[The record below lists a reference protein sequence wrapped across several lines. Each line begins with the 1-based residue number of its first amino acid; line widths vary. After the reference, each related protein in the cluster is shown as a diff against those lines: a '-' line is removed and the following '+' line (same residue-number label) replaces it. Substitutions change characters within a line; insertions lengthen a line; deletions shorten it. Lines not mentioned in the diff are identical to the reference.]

1 MALESWHLLFGAN
14 DVNDSYNAF
23 IDIFM
28 RHYNH
33 CCPMREHKCKK
44 HHKAWITNSF
54 KDACKKKNKLY
65 VAFKKNPTFQN
76 ECKYKRYKNKLTNI
90 LRICE
95 ETYYSNK
102 LDKVKAD
109 NAETWQVLN
118 EILNRKKHSICNQ
131 PENYNDG
138 KHIYKIPNDIA
149 NGFNKYFADIG
160 SSLSSKIPV
169 GKGNIYDHMQTKIKD
184 SIFLTRITEFEVL
197 RTDNNFKKKKS
208 NYPHGLSMEI
218 LKQVIPN
225 IVKPLTYICNK
236 YFQEGCFP
244 DSMKISRIVPI
255 FKAGD
260 KIHLTTIDQSQC
272 FHNFQKY

>member
-1 MALESWHLLFGAN
+1 
-14 DVNDSYNAF
+14 
-23 IDIFM
+23 
-28 RHYNH
+28 
-33 CCPMREHKCKK
+33 MREHKCKK
-44 HHKAWITNSF
+44 HHKAWITNSL

-76 ECKYKRYKNKLTNI
+76 ECKYKRYKNNLTNI

-95 ETYYSNK
+95 ETYYSRK

-109 NAETWQVLN
+109 NKETWQVLN
-118 EILNRKKHSICNQ
+118 EILNIKKHSICNQ

-169 GKGNIYDHMQTKIKD
+169 GKGNTYDHVQTKIKD

-197 RTDNNFKKKKS
+197 RTVKIVRKK
-208 NYPHGLSMEI
+208 NQMI
-218 LKQVIPN
+218 LM
-225 IVKPLTYICNK
+225 
-236 YFQEGCFP
+236 
-244 DSMKISRIVPI
+244 D
-255 FKAGD
+255 
-260 KIHLTTIDQSQC
+260 
-272 FHNFQKY
+272 